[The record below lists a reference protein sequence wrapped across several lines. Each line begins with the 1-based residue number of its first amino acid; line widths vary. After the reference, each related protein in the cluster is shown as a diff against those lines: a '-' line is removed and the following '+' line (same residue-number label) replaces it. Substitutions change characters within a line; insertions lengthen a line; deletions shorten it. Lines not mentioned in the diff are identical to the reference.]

1 MGEGKIMGLAEIQEN
16 VSVSFTDEGL
26 LLEAVTHSSCL
37 NELKMGYSKHNLALA
52 WLGDALIRWV
62 VSEKVYGGDLSK
74 QDLHDLR
81 ERYVVK
87 DYLAG
92 LARGYCLDKALIMP
106 QGQEKEGGRSSTR
119 NLHTVFE
126 AVVGAVYRDQG
137 YEKAR
142 NFVIN
147 SIFKK

>member
-1 MGEGKIMGLAEIQEN
+1 MNMDLATIPKNIGVCFEDEN
-16 VSVSFTDEGL
+16 L

-37 NELKMGYSKHNLALA
+37 NEPMGYNRDNLALA

-62 VSEKVYGGDLSK
+62 VSEEVYRVDLSK

-81 ERYVVK
+81 KHYVV
-87 DYLAG
+87 DEYLTG
-92 LARGYCLDKALIMP
+92 LARGYCLDEALILP
-106 QGQEKEGGRSSTR
+106 QGQENISGRRSIG

-137 YEKAR
+137 YEMAQD
-142 NFVIN
+142 FVMN
-147 SIFKK
+147 SMFKI

>member
-1 MGEGKIMGLAEIQEN
+1 MGLAEIQEN
-16 VSVSFTDEGL
+16 IGISFVDEGL

-37 NELKMGYSKHNLALA
+37 NEPKMTYSRHNLALA

-62 VSEKVYGGDLSK
+62 VSEEVYRRDLSR
-74 QDLHDLR
+74 QELHDLR
-81 ERYVVK
+81 ERYVV
-87 DYLAG
+87 DEYQAE
-92 LARGYCLDKALIMP
+92 LARSYCFDEALIMP
-106 QGQEKEGGRSSTR
+106 KHQENNGGRRSLG

-126 AVVGAVYRDQG
+126 AVVGAIYRDQG

-147 SIFKK
+147 SMFKK